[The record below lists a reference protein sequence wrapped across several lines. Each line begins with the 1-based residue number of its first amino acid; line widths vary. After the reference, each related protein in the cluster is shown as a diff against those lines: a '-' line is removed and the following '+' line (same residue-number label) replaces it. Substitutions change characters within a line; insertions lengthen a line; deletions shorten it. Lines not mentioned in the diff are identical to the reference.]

1 MAESGAAGAP
11 DASDVPPEDRRSI
24 LQSRQFL
31 VLLVIAAIVG
41 IVVSL
46 AAWCFV
52 ELTYQIQQELYHHLP
67 SAVGYHDGPPKWWS
81 LPILAIAGLITAF
94 AIERLPGN
102 GGHIAAEGLA
112 VGGDGPPNPM
122 IVPGVILAGLASI
135 GFGLVVG
142 PEAPLIALGT
152 GLGVATLKLAR
163 KPAPPQLL
171 VVVGATGSFAAL
183 SFVFSSP
190 IIAAILLIEATGLAK
205 SRLNI
210 VLLPGLIGAA
220 IGSLIS
226 IGMGSFTGLSSSA
239 YALGALPLPAYP
251 RPTAAAFAWTIPLA
265 LLIAVVA
272 FLIKTGGLRTQ
283 RIVKP
288 RQFLL
293 LPACGLV
300 VSGLAIAFSEATG
313 KSVNEVLFSGQDAL
327 PGLVSGAG
335 KWSLSALA
343 LVIVFKGIGYAI
355 SIGSFRGGPTFPAIF
370 LGAAGGILCS
380 HLPGFPMTAAVA
392 VGMGCGIVSI
402 LRLPLSAIV
411 VASLLTSKAGPGSDP
426 LVIVGVVISYL
437 ATLKLSAWETAKS
450 SSSPA
455 SSSSEPRPAPAVTPT
470 A

>member
-1 MAESGAAGAP
+1 MTESGVTGSP
-11 DASDVPPEDRRSI
+11 DASDLPPEDPGSM
-24 LQSRQFL
+24 LQSKQFL
-31 VLLVIAAIVG
+31 VLLAIAAIVG
-41 IVVSL
+41 VVVSL

-52 ELTYQIQQELYHHLP
+52 ELTYQSQQEFYHHLP
-67 SAVGYHDGPPKWWS
+67 SALGYDHGPPQWWS
-81 LPILAIAGLITAF
+81 LPLLAIAGLITAF

-112 VGGDGPPNPM
+112 VSGDGPPNPL
-122 IVPGVILAGLASI
+122 IVPGVVLAGLASI
-135 GFGLVVG
+135 GLGVVIG
-142 PEAPLIALGT
+142 PEAPLIALGS

-190 IIAAILLIEATGLAK
+190 IIAAVILIEATGLAK

-210 VLLPGLIGAA
+210 VLLPGLIGSG

-251 RPTAAAFAWTIPLA
+251 RPTASAFAWTIPLA
-265 LLIAVVA
+265 VLVAVVA
-272 FLIKTGGLRTQ
+272 YLIRTGGLGTQ
-283 RIVKP
+283 RIVKS

-293 LPACGLV
+293 LPVCGLIV
-300 VSGLAIAFSEATG
+300 AGLAIAFSQATG
-313 KSVNEVLFSGQDAL
+313 KGVNEVLFSGQDAL
-327 PGLVSGAG
+327 PGLISGAG

-343 LVIVFKGIGYAI
+343 LLIVFKGIAYAI
-355 SIGSFRGGPTFPAIF
+355 SIGSFRGGPTFPAIL

-380 HLPGFPMTAAVA
+380 HLPGFPITAAVA
-392 VGMGCGIVSI
+392 VGMGSAIVSI

-411 VASLLTSKAGPGSDP
+411 VAALLTLKAGPGSEP
-426 LVIVGVVISYL
+426 LVILGVVISYL
-437 ATLKLSAWETAKS
+437 VTLKLSGLQTAKS
-450 SSSPA
+450 SSTPAPSAPEPEPA
-455 SSSSEPRPAPAVTPT
+455 SAAAQT